1 MYVCEK
7 LQSRV
12 RYGMRYVRLRH
23 KEPSHASFI
32 YYSRSH
38 AADRSTRI
46 LVLFVLSRLL
56 PLLNARHIVLFP
68 LPFFFF
74 FTTHFPFRLHISRTK
89 RARFAN
95 ILAACYVGNTR
106 GNFIGPTRSACA
118 IFIAPPSHRPF
129 SQLFPVKCHKAKFP
143 DRVWSWLRATS

>member
-1 MYVCEK
+1 MYVYEK

-46 LVLFVLSRLL
+46 LVLFVLSRSP
-56 PLLNARHIVLFP
+56 PLLNARRIVLFRP
-68 LPFFFF
+68 SFFS
-74 FTTHFPFRLHISRTK
+74 RHISHSGFISRG
-89 RARFAN
+89 RSAWFAN
-95 ILAACYVGNTR
+95 TLAACYVGNTR

-118 IFIAPPSHRPF
+118 IFIAAPSHRPL
-129 SQLFPVKCHKAKFP
+129 SQLFPVKCHKVKFP